1 LKSKSFIVFS
11 LKTIKIA
18 MKSRKQLL
26 NKMKAKAF
34 DTGLF
39 KRILTYTKP
48 YKWRY
53 NGVIIFAI
61 SLSIFAALRPYLL
74 KQTVD
79 GYIKTH
85 DQLGLLFYVTLMGI
99 VLMLEVFSQFY
110 FVYWANWLGQDIVKD
125 IRTKLFKHILSFRM
139 KYFDLVPVGQ
149 LVTRSV
155 SDIESIARIF
165 SQGLFMI
172 ISDLMKMLV
181 VLIFM
186 FYMNWKLTWIVVIAM
201 PILVYI
207 TRIFQRKMQVAFE
220 EVRTQIANMN
230 SFVQERVTGMKIVQL
245 FNREKTEYE
254 SFKEING
261 KHKKAWIKTILY
273 NSIFFPIADI
283 ISSLTLGCIVVF
295 GGFKI
300 LNGDNFTTF
309 GDLFSYTMFIGM
321 LFNPLRQIAD
331 KFNEMQLGMIAANR
345 VFDIIDTQDHIQDT
359 GTIEAPIFNGT
370 IEFKDVRFG
379 YIPEEEVIKGIDLSV
394 EAGQT
399 IAIVGSTGAGKSTII
414 NLLNR
419 FYEINSGTI
428 CIDGNNIENY
438 TLASLRKQIAV
449 VLQDVFLFA
458 DTIYNNITLNNPEIT
473 KAQVLEA
480 AKVIGVHDFIMSLPD
495 NYDFD
500 VKERGVMLSSG
511 QRQLIAFLRSYV
523 SNPSIL
529 ILDEATSSIDTYSEE
544 MIQRATETIT
554 KGRTSIVIAHR
565 LATIVNADKI
575 VVMDKGLIV
584 EQGTHQELIN
594 RTNGYYKNLYD
605 SQFVVA
611 N

>member
-1 LKSKSFIVFS
+1 
-11 LKTIKIA
+11 
-18 MKSRKQLL
+18 
-26 NKMKAKAF
+26 MKAKAF
-34 DTGLF
+34 DTRLF
-39 KRILTYTKP
+39 KRILKFTKP
-48 YKWRY
+48 YQWRF

-61 SLSIFAALRPYLL
+61 SLSVFAALRPYLL

-79 GYIKTH
+79 GYISTQDK
-85 DQLGLLFYVTLMGI
+85 QGLLMYVILMGI
-99 VLMLEVFSQFY
+99 VLLFEVFSQFY

-125 IRTKLFKHILSFRM
+125 IRTKLFQHILSFRM
-139 KYFDLVPVGQ
+139 KYFDHVPVGQ

-172 ISDLMKMLV
+172 ISDLMKMVV
-181 VLIFM
+181 VLAFM
-186 FYMNWKLTWIVVIAM
+186 FYMNWKLTWIVIVAM
-201 PILVYI
+201 PILVFV
-207 TRIFQRKMQVAFE
+207 TRIFQKKMQVAFE

-245 FNREKTEYE
+245 FNREKIEYE
-254 SFKEING
+254 KFKSIND

-283 ISSLTLGCIVVF
+283 ISSLTLGFIVLY
-295 GGFKI
+295 GGIKI

-309 GDLFSYTMFIGM
+309 GDLFSYTMFISM

-331 KFNEMQLGMIAANR
+331 KFNEMQLGMISANR
-345 VFDIIDTQDHIQDT
+345 VFDILDTEDQIQDT
-359 GTIEAPIFNGT
+359 GVIDAPIFKGD
-370 IEFKDVRFG
+370 IEFKKVRFG
-379 YIPEEEVIKGIDLSV
+379 YIPDEEVIKGINL
-394 EAGQT
+394 EINAGQT

-419 FYEINSGTI
+419 FYEISSGSI
-428 CIDGNNIENY
+428 YIDNHNIENY
-438 TLASLRKQIAV
+438 TLSSLRKQIAV

-458 DTIYNNITLNNPEIT
+458 DTIFNNITLNNPET
-473 KAQVLEA
+473 SREQVLAA
-480 AKVIGVHDFIMSLPD
+480 AKKIGVHEFIMSLPD

-511 QRQLIAFLRSYV
+511 QRQLIAFLRAYV

-544 MIQRATETIT
+544 LIQRATETIT

-594 RTNGYYKNLYD
+594 RENGYYRNLYD
-605 SQFVVA
+605 SQFSVA

>member
-1 LKSKSFIVFS
+1 
-11 LKTIKIA
+11 
-18 MKSRKQLL
+18 
-26 NKMKAKAF
+26 MKAKAF
-34 DTGLF
+34 DTRLF
-39 KRILTYTKP
+39 KRILKYTKP
-48 YKWRY
+48 YQLRFR
-53 NGVIIFAI
+53 GVIVFAI
-61 SLSIFAALRPYLL
+61 SLSVFAALRPYLL

-85 DQLGLLFYVTLMGI
+85 DQQGLLFYITLMGI
-99 VLMLEVFSQFY
+99 VLLAEVFSQYY

-139 KYFDLVPVGQ
+139 KYFDHVPVGQ

-155 SDIESIARIF
+155 SDIEAIARIF

-172 ISDLMKMLV
+172 ISDLMKMIV
-181 VLIFM
+181 VLFFM
-186 FYMNWKLTWIVVIAM
+186 FYMNWKLTWIVIVAM
-201 PILVYI
+201 PVLVFF

-220 EVRTQIANMN
+220 EVRTEIANMN

-245 FNREKTEYE
+245 FNRENIELDK
-254 SFKEING
+254 FKNINE
-261 KHKKAWIKTILY
+261 KHRKAWIKTILY

-283 ISSLTLGCIVVF
+283 ISSLTLGFIVLY

-300 LNGDNFTTF
+300 LNGDMFTTF

-345 VFDIIDTQDHIQDT
+345 VFDILDTQDQIQDT
-359 GTIEAPIFNGT
+359 GTIEAPIFKGN

-379 YIPEEEVIKGIDLSV
+379 YIPEEEVIKGIDLEV
-394 EAGQT
+394 KAGQT

-419 FYEINSGTI
+419 FYEIKSGTI
-428 CIDGNNIENY
+428 CIDHQNIENY
-438 TLASLRKQIAV
+438 TLESLRIQIAV

-458 DTIYNNITLNNPEIT
+458 DTIYNNITLNNPSISREEVLAA
-473 KAQVLEA
+473 AQ
-480 AKVIGVHDFIMSLPD
+480 KIGVHDFIMSLPD

-511 QRQLIAFLRSYV
+511 QRQLIAFLRAFV

-544 MIQRATETIT
+544 LIQRATETIT
-554 KGRTSIVIAHR
+554 QGRPSIVIAHR

-584 EQGTHQELIN
+584 EEGTHQELIN
-594 RTNGYYKNLYD
+594 KESGYYKNLYD
-605 SQFVVA
+605 SQFSVA

>member
-1 LKSKSFIVFS
+1 
-11 LKTIKIA
+11 
-18 MKSRKQLL
+18 
-26 NKMKAKAF
+26 MKAKAF
-34 DTGLF
+34 DTRLF
-39 KRILTYTKP
+39 KRILQYTKP
-48 YKWRY
+48 YQLRFR
-53 NGVIIFAI
+53 GVIAFAI

-85 DQLGLLFYVTLMGI
+85 DQQGLLLYISLMGI
-99 VLMLEVFSQFY
+99 VLLAEVFSQYY
-110 FVYWANWLGQDIVKD
+110 FVFWANWLGQDIVKD

-139 KYFDLVPVGQ
+139 KYFDHVPVGQ

-155 SDIESIARIF
+155 SDIEAIARIF

-172 ISDLMKMLV
+172 ISDLMKMVV
-181 VLIFM
+181 VLFFM
-186 FYMNWKLTWIVVIAM
+186 FYMNWKLTWIVIVAM
-201 PILVYI
+201 PILVFF

-220 EVRTQIANMN
+220 EVRTEIANMN

-245 FNREKTEYE
+245 FNREDIEFDK
-254 SFKEING
+254 FKNIND
-261 KHKKAWIKTILY
+261 KHRKAWIKTILY

-283 ISSLTLGCIVVF
+283 ISSLTLGFIVLY

-300 LNGDNFTTF
+300 LNGDTFTTF

-345 VFDIIDTQDHIQDT
+345 VFDILDTDDQIQDT
-359 GTIEAPIFNGT
+359 GTIEAPVFEGN

-379 YIPEEEVIKGIDLSV
+379 YIPDEEVIKGIHLEV
-394 EAGQT
+394 KAGQT

-428 CIDGNNIENY
+428 YIDHQNIEDY
-438 TLASLRKQIAV
+438 TLGSLRKQIAV

-458 DTIYNNITLNNPEIT
+458 DTIYNNITLNNPTISREEVLAA
-473 KAQVLEA
+473 AQ
-480 AKVIGVHDFIMSLPD
+480 KIGVHDFIMSLPD

-511 QRQLIAFLRSYV
+511 QRQLIAFLRAFV

-544 MIQRATETIT
+544 LIQRATETIT

-584 EQGTHQELIN
+584 EQGTHQELVN
-594 RTNGYYKNLYD
+594 KTTGYYKNLYD
-605 SQFVVA
+605 SQFSVA

>member
-1 LKSKSFIVFS
+1 
-11 LKTIKIA
+11 
-18 MKSRKQLL
+18 
-26 NKMKAKAF
+26 
-34 DTGLF
+34 
-39 KRILTYTKP
+39 
-48 YKWRY
+48 
-53 NGVIIFAI
+53 
-61 SLSIFAALRPYLL
+61 
-74 KQTVD
+74 
-79 GYIKTH
+79 
-85 DQLGLLFYVTLMGI
+85 
-99 VLMLEVFSQFY
+99 
-110 FVYWANWLGQDIVKD
+110 
-125 IRTKLFKHILSFRM
+125 M

-186 FYMNWKLTWIVVIAM
+186 FYMNWKLTWIVVVAM
-201 PILVYI
+201 PILVYV

-245 FNREKTEYE
+245 FNREKIEAE
-254 SFKEING
+254 NFKNIND
-261 KHKKAWIKTILY
+261 KHRVAWIKTILY

-283 ISSLTLGCIVVF
+283 ISSITLGLVVVF

-300 LNGDNFTTF
+300 LNGDDFTTF

-359 GTIEAPIFNGT
+359 GTLEAPVFNGI
-370 IEFKDVRFG
+370 IEFKEVRFS
-379 YIPEEEVIKGIDLSV
+379 YIPEEEVIRGIDLSV
-394 EAGQT
+394 ASGQT

-428 CIDGNNIENY
+428 FIDGHNIENY

-458 DTIYNNITLNNPEIT
+458 DTIYNNITLHNPEISRE
-473 KAQVLEA
+473 QVIDA
-480 AKVIGVHDFIMSLPD
+480 AKKIGVHDFIMSLPD

-544 MIQRATETIT
+544 LIQRATETIT

-565 LATIVNADKI
+565 LATIINADKI

-584 EQGTHQELIN
+584 EQGTHHELL
-594 RTNGYYKNLYD
+594 TKADGYYKNLYD
-605 SQFVVA
+605 SQFSVV

>member
-1 LKSKSFIVFS
+1 
-11 LKTIKIA
+11 
-18 MKSRKQLL
+18 
-26 NKMKAKAF
+26 MKAKAF
-34 DTGLF
+34 DTRLF
-39 KRILTYTKP
+39 KRILKYTKP
-48 YKWRY
+48 YKFRF

-61 SLSIFAALRPYLL
+61 SLSVFAALRPYLL

-85 DQLGLLFYVTLMGI
+85 DQFGLLLYVSLMGF
-99 VLMLEVFSQFY
+99 VLLLEVFSQFY
-110 FVYWANWLGQDIVKD
+110 FVFWANWLGQDIVKD
-125 IRTKLFKHILSFRM
+125 IRNKMFKHILSFKM
-139 KYFDLVPVGQ
+139 KYFDNVPVGQ

-155 SDIESIARIF
+155 SDIEAIARIF

-172 ISDLMKMLV
+172 ISDMMKMIV

-186 FYMNWKLTWIVVIAM
+186 FYMNWKLTWIVIVAM
-201 PILVYI
+201 PILVFF
-207 TRIFQRKMQVAFE
+207 TRIFQKKMQIAFE
-220 EVRTQIANMN
+220 EVRSQIANLN

-245 FNREKTEYE
+245 FHREDIEFEKFKT
-254 SFKEING
+254 INQ
-261 KHKKAWIKTILY
+261 KHNKAWIKTILY
-273 NSIFFPIADI
+273 TSIFFPIADI
-283 ISSLTLGCIVVF
+283 ISSLTLGFVVLY
-295 GGFKI
+295 GGIKI

-345 VFDIIDTQDHIQDT
+345 VFDILDTQDQIQDT
-359 GTIEAPIFNGT
+359 GTIEAPIFKGS
-370 IEFKDVRFG
+370 IQFKDVHFG
-379 YIPEEEVIKGIDLSV
+379 YIADEYVIKGIDLDV
-394 EAGQT
+394 KAGKT

-428 CIDGNNIENY
+428 CIDGQNIENY
-438 TLASLRKQIAV
+438 TLSSLRKQIAV

-458 DTIYNNITLNNPEIT
+458 DTIFNNITLNNPGISRE
-473 KAQVLEA
+473 QVLAA
-480 AKVIGVHDFIMSLPD
+480 AKKIGVHKFIMSLPD

-511 QRQLIAFLRSYV
+511 QRQLIAFLRAYV

-544 MIQRATETIT
+544 LIQKATETIT

-565 LATIVNADKI
+565 LATIINADKI
-575 VVMDKGLIV
+575 VVMDKGLVV
-584 EQGTHQELIN
+584 EQGTHQELLEKSG
-594 RTNGYYKNLYD
+594 GYYKNLYD
-605 SQFVVA
+605 SQFVTEIQFFEVFTSFEY
-611 N
+611 NYSLLQF

>member
-1 LKSKSFIVFS
+1 
-11 LKTIKIA
+11 
-18 MKSRKQLL
+18 
-26 NKMKAKAF
+26 MKAKAF
-34 DTGLF
+34 DIRLF
-39 KRILTYTKP
+39 KRILQYTKP
-48 YKWRY
+48 YQWRF

-61 SLSIFAALRPYLL
+61 SLSLFGALRPYLL

-85 DQLGLLFYVTLMGI
+85 DQQGLLGYVCAMGV
-99 VLMLEVFSQFY
+99 VLLSEVFSQFY
-110 FVYWANWLGQDIVKD
+110 FVFWANWLGQDIVKD
-125 IRTKLFKHILSFRM
+125 IRNKLFKHLLSFRM
-139 KYFDLVPVGQ
+139 KYFDHVPVGQ

-172 ISDLMKMLV
+172 ISDMMKMV
-181 VLIFM
+181 VCLIIM
-186 FYMNWKLTWIVVIAM
+186 FFMNWKLSMIVVLAM
-201 PILVYI
+201 PILVYF
-207 TRIFQRKMQVAFE
+207 TRVFQKKSQIAFE

-230 SFVQERVTGMKIVQL
+230 TFVQERVTGMRIVQL
-245 FNREKTEYE
+245 FNREDIE
-254 SFKEING
+254 SEKFKVIND
-261 KHKKAWIKTILY
+261 KHRKAWVRTILY
-273 NSIFFPIADI
+273 NSVFFPIADI
-283 ISSLTLGCIVVF
+283 ISSITLGAVIVY
-295 GGFKI
+295 GGFQI
-300 LNGDNFTTF
+300 IGGSTFTTL
-309 GDLFSYTMFIGM
+309 GELTAYTMFIAM

-331 KFNEMQLGMIAANR
+331 KFNEMQQGMIAANR
-345 VFDIIDTQDHIQDT
+345 VFDILDTQDHIQDT
-359 GTIEAPIFNGT
+359 GIIDAPIFDGA
-370 IEFKDVRFG
+370 IRFDKVHFG
-379 YIPEEEVIKGIDLSV
+379 YIPEEEVIKGIDLKV
-394 EAGQT
+394 KAGQT
-399 IAIVGSTGAGKSTII
+399 IAIVGATGAGKSTII

-428 CIDGNNIENY
+428 FIDNHNIENY
-438 TLASLRKQIAV
+438 TLSSLRNQIAV

-458 DTIYNNITLNNPEIT
+458 DTIFNNITLNHPEISRE
-473 KAQVLEA
+473 QVLAA
-480 AKVIGVHDFIMSLPD
+480 AKKIGVHDFIMSLPK

-511 QRQLIAFLRSYV
+511 QRQLIAFLRAYV

-584 EQGTHQELIN
+584 EQGIHQELIN
-594 RTNGYYKNLYD
+594 REQGYYKNLYD
-605 SQFVVA
+605 SQFSIA
-611 N
+611 I

>member
-1 LKSKSFIVFS
+1 
-11 LKTIKIA
+11 
-18 MKSRKQLL
+18 
-26 NKMKAKAF
+26 MKAKAF
-34 DTGLF
+34 DTRLF
-39 KRILTYTKP
+39 KRILQYTKP
-48 YKWRY
+48 YQLRFR
-53 NGVIIFAI
+53 GVIAFAI

-85 DQLGLLFYVTLMGI
+85 DQQGLLLYISLMGI
-99 VLMLEVFSQFY
+99 VLLAEVFSQYY
-110 FVYWANWLGQDIVKD
+110 FVFWANWLGQDIVKD

-139 KYFDLVPVGQ
+139 KYFDHVPVGQ

-155 SDIESIARIF
+155 SDIEAIARIF

-172 ISDLMKMLV
+172 ISDLMKMVV
-181 VLIFM
+181 VLFFM
-186 FYMNWKLTWIVVIAM
+186 FYMNWKLTWIVIVAM
-201 PILVYI
+201 PILVFF

-220 EVRTQIANMN
+220 EVRTEIANMN

-245 FNREKTEYE
+245 FNREDIEFDK
-254 SFKEING
+254 FKNIND
-261 KHKKAWIKTILY
+261 KRRKAWIKTILY

-283 ISSLTLGCIVVF
+283 ISSLTLGFIVLY

-300 LNGDNFTTF
+300 LNGDMFTTF

-345 VFDIIDTQDHIQDT
+345 VFDILDTQDQIQDT
-359 GTIEAPIFNGT
+359 GTIEAPIFKGN

-379 YIPEEEVIKGIDLSV
+379 YIPEEEVIKGIDLEV
-394 EAGQT
+394 KAGQT

-419 FYEINSGTI
+419 FYEIKSGTI
-428 CIDGNNIENY
+428 CIDHQNIENY
-438 TLASLRKQIAV
+438 TLESLRIQIVV

-458 DTIYNNITLNNPEIT
+458 DTIYNNITLNNPSISREEVLAA
-473 KAQVLEA
+473 AQ
-480 AKVIGVHDFIMSLPD
+480 KIGVHDFIMSLPD

-511 QRQLIAFLRSYV
+511 QRQLIAFLRAFV

-544 MIQRATETIT
+544 LIQRATETIT
-554 KGRTSIVIAHR
+554 QGRTSIVIAHR

-584 EQGTHQELIN
+584 EEGTHQELIN
-594 RTNGYYKNLYD
+594 KESGYYKNLYD
-605 SQFVVA
+605 SQFSVA

>member
-1 LKSKSFIVFS
+1 
-11 LKTIKIA
+11 
-18 MKSRKQLL
+18 
-26 NKMKAKAF
+26 MKAKAF
-34 DTGLF
+34 DIRLF
-39 KRILTYTKP
+39 KRILQYTKP
-48 YKWRY
+48 YQWRF
-53 NGVIIFAI
+53 NGVVIFAI

-79 GYIKTH
+79 GYIQTE
-85 DQLGLLFYVTLMGI
+85 DANGLLLYITLMGI
-99 VLMLEVFSQFY
+99 VLLFEVFSQFY
-110 FVYWANWLGQDIVKD
+110 FVFWANWLGQDIVKD
-125 IRTKLFKHILSFRM
+125 IRIKLFSHILSFRM

-172 ISDLMKMLV
+172 ISDLMKMFV

-186 FYMNWKLTWIVVIAM
+186 FYMNWKLTWIVIIAM
-201 PILVYI
+201 PILVVI
-207 TRIFQRKMQVAFE
+207 TRVFQRKMQVAFE
-220 EVRTQIANMN
+220 EVRNQIANMN

-245 FNREKTEYE
+245 FNREDIEADK
-254 SFKEING
+254 FREIND

-283 ISSLTLGCIVVF
+283 ISSLTLGFIVLY
-295 GGFKI
+295 GGIRI

-345 VFDIIDTQDHIQDT
+345 VFEIIDTQDQIQDT
-359 GTIEAPIFNGT
+359 GILEAPIFNGD
-370 IEFKDVRFG
+370 ISFKDVHFS
-379 YIPEEEVIKGIDLSV
+379 YIADEEVIKGISLEV
-394 EAGQT
+394 KAGQT
-399 IAIVGSTGAGKSTII
+399 VAIVGSTGAGKSTII

-428 CIDGNNIENY
+428 LIDGQNIDAY
-438 TLASLRKQIAV
+438 TLGSLRKQIAV

-458 DTIYNNITLNNPEIT
+458 DTIYSNITLNNPEIT
-473 KAQVLEA
+473 RERVLAA
-480 AKVIGVHDFIMSLPD
+480 AKDIGVHDFIMSLPD

-511 QRQLIAFLRSYV
+511 QRQLIAFLRAYV

-544 MIQRATETIT
+544 LIQRATETIT
-554 KGRTSIVIAHR
+554 QGRTSIVIAHR
-565 LATIVNADKI
+565 LATIVSADKI
-575 VVMDKGLIV
+575 VVMDQGLIV
-584 EQGTHQELIN
+584 EQGTHQELVN
-594 RTNGYYKNLYD
+594 LKDGYYKNLYD
-605 SQFVVA
+605 SQFSVA

>member
-1 LKSKSFIVFS
+1 
-11 LKTIKIA
+11 
-18 MKSRKQLL
+18 
-26 NKMKAKAF
+26 MKAKAF
-34 DTGLF
+34 DTRLF
-39 KRILTYTKP
+39 KRILKYTKP
-48 YKWRY
+48 YKWRF
-53 NGVIIFAI
+53 NGVIMFAVF
-61 SLSIFAALRPYLL
+61 LSIFAAVRPLIL
-74 KQTVD
+74 QGTVD
-79 GYIKTH
+79 TFIKPK
-85 DQLGLLFYVTLMGI
+85 DRYGLMLYVSLMGI
-99 VLMLEVFSQFY
+99 TLLFEVISQFF

-125 IRTKLFKHILSFRM
+125 IRTKLFKHLLSFRM
-139 KYFDLVPVGQ
+139 KYFDHVPVGQ

-155 SDIESIARIF
+155 SDIEAIARIF

-172 ISDLMKMLV
+172 ASDLMKMFV
-181 VLIFM
+181 CLIIM
-186 FYMNWKLTWIVVIAM
+186 FWMNWQLSLIVVFAM
-201 PILVYI
+201 PILVFF

-220 EVRTQIANMN
+220 EVRTEIANMN

-245 FNREKTEYE
+245 FNREDIEFDK
-254 SFKEING
+254 FKNIND
-261 KHKKAWIKTILY
+261 KHRKAWIKTILY

-283 ISSLTLGCIVVF
+283 ISSLTLGCIVLF
-295 GGFKI
+295 GGFQI
-300 LNGDNFTTF
+300 INGNPFTTI
-309 GDLFSYTMFIGM
+309 GQMTAYTMFIGM

-345 VFDIIDTQDHIQDT
+345 VFDILDTQDQIQDT
-359 GTIEAPIFNGT
+359 GTIEAPIFDGT
-370 IEFKDVRFG
+370 IEFKDVHFG
-379 YIPEEEVIKGIDLSV
+379 YIPNEEVIKGIDLEV
-394 EAGQT
+394 KAGQT

-428 CIDGNNIENY
+428 CIDHHNIENY
-438 TLASLRKQIAV
+438 TLDSLRKQIAV

-458 DTIYNNITLNNPEIT
+458 DTIYNNITLNNPTISREG
-473 KAQVLEA
+473 VLAA
-480 AKVIGVHDFIMSLPD
+480 AKKIGVHDFIMSLPD

-511 QRQLIAFLRSYV
+511 QRQLIAFLRAFV

-544 MIQRATETIT
+544 LIQRATETIT
-554 KGRTSIVIAHR
+554 EGRTSIVIAHR

-584 EQGTHQELIN
+584 EEGTHQELIN
-594 RTNGYYKNLYD
+594 RETGYYKNLYD
-605 SQFVVA
+605 SQFSVA

>member
-1 LKSKSFIVFS
+1 
-11 LKTIKIA
+11 
-18 MKSRKQLL
+18 
-26 NKMKAKAF
+26 MKAKVF
-34 DTGLF
+34 DTRLF
-39 KRILTYTKP
+39 KRILQYTKP
-48 YKWRY
+48 YQWRF
-53 NGVIIFAI
+53 NGVVIFAV
-61 SLSIFAALRPYLL
+61 SLSVFAALRPYLL

-79 GYIKTH
+79 SYIQTE
-85 DQLGLLFYVTLMGI
+85 DAPGLLLYISLMGI
-99 VLMLEVFSQFY
+99 VLLLEVFSQFY

-125 IRTKLFKHILSFRM
+125 IRIKLFKHILSFRM

-186 FYMNWKLTWIVVIAM
+186 FYMNWKLTWIVIIAM
-201 PILVYI
+201 PILVFV
-207 TRIFQRKMQVAFE
+207 TRIFQGKMQIAFE

-230 SFVQERVTGMKIVQL
+230 TFVQERVTGMKIVQL
-245 FNREKTEYE
+245 FNREEIE
-254 SFKEING
+254 SKKFKEINE
-261 KHKKAWIKTILY
+261 KHQNAWIKTILY

-283 ISSLTLGCIVVF
+283 ISSLTLGFVVLY
-295 GGFKI
+295 GGIKI
-300 LNGDNFTTF
+300 LNGDHFTTF
-309 GDLFSYTMFIGM
+309 GDLFSYTMFISM

-345 VFDIIDTQDHIQDT
+345 VFEIIDKQDQIQDT
-359 GTIEAPIFNGT
+359 GTIEAPVFKGAIT
-370 IEFKDVRFG
+370 FKDVRFS
-379 YIPEEEVIKGIDLSV
+379 YIDKEEVIKGIDLSV
-394 EAGQT
+394 NPGET

-419 FYEINSGTI
+419 FYEIKSGSI
-428 CIDGNNIENY
+428 SIDNVNIDHY
-438 TLASLRKQIAV
+438 TLSSLRKQIAI

-458 DTIYNNITLNNPEIT
+458 DTIYNNITLNNPDIT
-473 KAQVLEA
+473 KEQVYAA
-480 AKVIGVHDFIMSLPD
+480 AKEIGVHNFIMSLPD

-511 QRQLIAFLRSYV
+511 QRQLIAFLRAYV

-544 MIQRATETIT
+544 LIQRATETIT

-565 LATIVNADKI
+565 LATIVNANKI

-584 EQGTHQELIN
+584 EEGTHQELIN
-594 RTNGYYKNLYD
+594 KESGYYKNLYD
-605 SQFVVA
+605 SQFSLA
-611 N
+611 E

>member
-1 LKSKSFIVFS
+1 
-11 LKTIKIA
+11 
-18 MKSRKQLL
+18 
-26 NKMKAKAF
+26 MKAKAF
-34 DTGLF
+34 DTRLF
-39 KRILTYTKP
+39 KRILKYTKP

-53 NGVIIFAI
+53 YGVIIFAI
-61 SLSIFAALRPYLL
+61 SLSVFAALRPYLL

-85 DQLGLLFYVTLMGI
+85 DKEGLLMYIILMGG
-99 VLMLEVFSQFY
+99 VLLMEVFSQFY

-149 LVTRSV
+149 LVTRAV

-186 FYMNWKLTWIVVIAM
+186 FYMNWKLTWIVIVAM

-245 FNREKTEYE
+245 FNREVIEAE
-254 SFKEING
+254 NFKEINN
-261 KHKKAWIKTILY
+261 KHKVAWIKTILY

-283 ISSLTLGCIVVF
+283 ISSITLGLVVVY
-295 GGFKI
+295 GGFRI
-300 LNGDNFTTF
+300 LNGDHFTTF

-359 GTIEAPIFNGT
+359 GTLEAPIFDGS
-370 IEFKDVRFG
+370 IEFAAVRFS

-394 EAGQT
+394 ASGQT

-428 CIDGNNIENY
+428 FIDGHNIENY

-458 DTIYNNITLNNPEIT
+458 DTIYNNITLNNPEI
-473 KAQVLEA
+473 KREQVIDA
-480 AKVIGVHDFIMSLPD
+480 AKKIGVHDFIMSLPD

-544 MIQRATETIT
+544 LIQRATETIT
-554 KGRTSIVIAHR
+554 RGRTSIIIAHR

-584 EQGTHQELIN
+584 EQGTHQELLN
-594 RTNGYYKNLYD
+594 KTDGYYKNLYD
-605 SQFVVA
+605 SQFSVA

>member
-1 LKSKSFIVFS
+1 
-11 LKTIKIA
+11 
-18 MKSRKQLL
+18 
-26 NKMKAKAF
+26 MKAKAF
-34 DTGLF
+34 DTRLF
-39 KRILTYTKP
+39 KRILQYTKP
-48 YKWRY
+48 YQMRFR
-53 NGVIIFAI
+53 GVIVFAI
-61 SLSIFAALRPYLL
+61 SLSVFAALRPYLL

-79 GYIKTH
+79 SYIKPH
-85 DQLGLLFYVTLMGI
+85 DQQGLLFYVVLMGI
-99 VLMLEVFSQFY
+99 VLLLEVFSQFF

-125 IRTKLFKHILSFRM
+125 IRKKLFKHLLRFRM
-139 KYFDLVPVGQ
+139 KYFDHVPVGQ

-181 VLIFM
+181 CFIIM
-186 FYMNWKLTWIVVIAM
+186 FWMNWKLSLIVVAAM
-201 PILVYI
+201 PILIYF
-207 TRIFQRKMQVAFE
+207 TRFFQQKMQIAFE

-230 SFVQERVTGMKIVQL
+230 SFVQERVTGMRIVQL
-245 FNREKTEYE
+245 FNREEIE
-254 SFKEING
+254 SEKFKEIND

-283 ISSLTLGCIVVF
+283 ISSITLGLVVIY
-295 GGFKI
+295 GGFEI
-300 LNGDNFTTF
+300 IGGSTFTTL
-309 GDLFSYTMFIGM
+309 GELTAYTMFIGM

-345 VFDIIDTQDHIQDT
+345 VFEILDTQDQIQDT
-359 GTIEAPIFNGT
+359 GTIEAPIFRGD
-370 IEFKDVRFG
+370 IQFEGIRFG
-379 YIPEEEVIKGIDLSV
+379 YIPNEEVIKGIDLEV
-394 EAGQT
+394 AAGQT

-419 FYEINSGTI
+419 FYEISSGTI
-428 CIDGNNIENY
+428 YIDNHNIENY
-438 TLASLRKQIAV
+438 TLDSLRKQIAV

-458 DTIYNNITLNNPEIT
+458 DTIFNNITLNNPDISRE
-473 KAQVLEA
+473 QVLAA
-480 AKVIGVHDFIMSLPD
+480 AKKIGVHEFIMSLPD
-495 NYDFD
+495 DYDFD

-511 QRQLIAFLRSYV
+511 QRQLIAFLRAFV

-544 MIQRATETIT
+544 LIQRATETIT
-554 KGRTSIVIAHR
+554 QGRTSIVIAHR
-565 LATIVNADKI
+565 LATIINADKI

-584 EQGTHQELIN
+584 ELGTHQELIN
-594 RTNGYYKNLYD
+594 RESGYYKNLYD
-605 SQFVVA
+605 SQFSIA